1 MSKRLKWMIAAMGGL
16 LLLASVALAALG
28 RAQSPTLP
36 LGVTQLPADT
46 QSRHCGGGPGS
57 EYVLAVFQVVDG
69 NHVWDVFPGLLLS
82 PELVRAD
89 RELTVVVYRD
99 RWPGI
104 VFGAPAA
111 AQAGAEE
118 RDLEPGTVDVC
129 IETVDGS
136 DAIAGESYIVYGE
149 VSVDGSLVADR
160 VGR

>member
-1 MSKRLKWMIAAMGGL
+1 MTKQLKWMIAAVGGSV
-16 LLLASVALAALG
+16 LLATVAFAALG

-36 LGVTQLPADT
+36 IGVSQLSTET

-57 EYVLAVFQVVDG
+57 EYLLAVFQVADG

-82 PELVRAD
+82 PELRRAD

-99 RWPGI
+99 GWPGI

-111 AQAGAEE
+111 ARAGAEK

-136 DAIAGESYIVYGE
+136 DGIAGEAYIVYGD

-160 VGR
+160 VGH